1 MVLPSARVLEVVVD
15 GGRPVLPGTPV
26 GRDCALD
33 GGRERGDLGEDF
45 GAGTALFR
53 WFLFHAY
60 IIIYAYAKIKRK
72 MWGGCINI
80 SVHPVIKLQPNNHCL
95 FPRIC

>member
-1 MVLPSARVLEVVVD
+1 MVPPSARVLEVVVD
-15 GGRPVLPGTPV
+15 GGRPVLPGAPV
-26 GRDCALD
+26 GRDRALD

-60 IIIYAYAKIKRK
+60 IIVYAYAEIKRK
-72 MWGGCINI
+72 MWGVSINL
-80 SVHPVIKLQPNNHCL
+80 SVHPYFHYEWPLC
-95 FPRIC
+95 